1 MDQNHRILSRRV
13 MMKIILS
20 LLSSVFILTGSVH
33 AVCSFSNSVPLKSL
47 TAGFQAWKSVT
58 GAMAECGN
66 LEAELDQDF
75 RLKQPDA
82 FAANPSLY
90 HIGGVANSTMVPLLD
105 AGTIRPLDGLVAKY
119 GKHLKPQQLIKIDGK
134 IMDVAMM
141 VNAQHLMY
149 REDIFNNLG
158 LAIPSTY
165 GELISAAEKIQQAGT
180 VDYPLGGTY
189 KAGWNLAEEFVNM
202 YLGYGGEFFGN
213 GNEPAINNLDGVLT
227 LETMKEL
234 TRFMDPEY
242 LVSDSTYV
250 QKQFQQGKIAM
261 ANLWASRAGAM
272 DDAKE
277 SQVVGKVQIASAPAP
292 TMGNRPASNLWWDG
306 IVIEQNISDAEADA
320 AFRVAMEGLDRQ
332 MVQAHNEDAIWLI
345 DGYSAGKAA
354 KGASETASN
363 GAVPYPASKKM
374 GLMHTALGNG
384 IADFL
389 TGKKDARKALA
400 DIESAY
406 RTAAKEAGLINKS
419 CQGYPRTQAF
429 PVRVLIAS

>member
-1 MDQNHRILSRRV
+1 

-20 LLSSVFILTGSVH
+20 LLSSVLILTGSVH
-33 AVCSFSNSVPLKSL
+33 AACSFSNSVSLKSL

-90 HIGGVANSTMVPLLD
+90 QIGGVANSTMVPLLD

-134 IMDVAMM
+134 IMAVAMM

-277 SQVVGKVQIASAPAP
+277 SQVVGKVQFASAPAP
-292 TMGNRPASNLWWDG
+292 TMGNRPASTLWWDG
-306 IVIEQNISDAEADA
+306 IVIAKNISDTEADA

-374 GLMHTALGNG
+374 GLMHTALGKG

-406 RTAAKEAGLINKS
+406 RTAAKEAGLMN
-419 CQGYPRTQAF
+419 
-429 PVRVLIAS
+429 

>member
-1 MDQNHRILSRRV
+1 

-33 AVCSFSNSVPLKSL
+33 AACSFSNSVQLKSL

-134 IMDVAMM
+134 IMAVAMM

-213 GNEPAINNLDGVLT
+213 GNEPAINNLDGILT
-227 LETMKEL
+227 LRTMKEL

-261 ANLWASRAGAM
+261 ANLWATRAGAM

-277 SQVVGKVQIASAPAP
+277 SQVVGKVQFASAPAP
-292 TMGNRPASNLWWDG
+292 TMGNRPASTLWWDG
-306 IVIEQNISDAEADA
+306 IVIAKNISDAEADA

-389 TGKKDARKALA
+389 TGKKNARKALA

-406 RTAAKEAGLINKS
+406 RTAAKEAGLMN
-419 CQGYPRTQAF
+419 
-429 PVRVLIAS
+429 

>member
-1 MDQNHRILSRRV
+1 MAQNHRILSRRV

-33 AVCSFSNSVPLKSL
+33 AACSFSNSVPLKSL

-134 IMDVAMM
+134 IMAVAMM

-180 VDYPLGGTY
+180 VDYPLGGTF

-202 YLGYGGEFFGN
+202 YLGYGGELFGN

-277 SQVVGKVQIASAPAP
+277 SQVVGKVQFASAPAP
-292 TMGNRPASNLWWDG
+292 TMGNRPASTLWWDG
-306 IVIEQNISDAEADA
+306 IVIAKNISDAEADA

-406 RTAAKEAGLINKS
+406 RTAAKEAGLMN
-419 CQGYPRTQAF
+419 
-429 PVRVLIAS
+429 

>member
-1 MDQNHRILSRRV
+1 MDQIHRISSRRV
-13 MMKIILS
+13 MMKIIILM
-20 LLSSVFILTGSVH
+20 LGFVFILSGNVY
-33 AVCSFSNSVPLKSL
+33 AACSFSNTVPLKSL

-58 GAMAECGN
+58 GAMAECGK

-134 IMDVAMM
+134 IMAVAMM

-261 ANLWASRAGAM
+261 ANLWATRAGAM

-277 SQVVGKVQIASAPAP
+277 SQVIGKVQFASAPAP
-292 TMGNRPASNLWWDG
+292 TMGNRPASTLWWDG
-306 IVIEQNISDAEADA
+306 IVIAKNISDAEADA

-406 RTAAKEAGLINKS
+406 RTAAKEAGLMD
-419 CQGYPRTQAF
+419 
-429 PVRVLIAS
+429 

>member
-1 MDQNHRILSRRV
+1 MDQIHRILSRRV

-20 LLSSVFILTGSVH
+20 LLSSVLILTGSVH
-33 AVCSFSNSVPLKSL
+33 AACSFSNSVSLKSL

-90 HIGGVANSTMVPLLD
+90 QIGGVANSTMVPLLD

-134 IMDVAMM
+134 IMAVAMM

-277 SQVVGKVQIASAPAP
+277 SQVVGKVQFASAPAP
-292 TMGNRPASNLWWDG
+292 TMGNRPASTLWWDG
-306 IVIEQNISDAEADA
+306 IVIAKNISDTEADA

-406 RTAAKEAGLINKS
+406 RTAAKEAGLMN
-419 CQGYPRTQAF
+419 
-429 PVRVLIAS
+429 